1 MKELGRR
8 GKQISIIKEAKDL
21 CEKGSSEQEYLADKE
36 VFYHTTGAAG
46 YALDMLEYMTGI
58 TDKAPGKEAAGYME
72 KNYGISGVQI
82 QRQTKVPDKVI
93 LKFEH
98 SEKWECN
105 RMLTESYMA
114 YKNMMVPKNKEAVLQ
129 LADDFNKGNYQGKT
143 FEFSQEYLS
152 EYAQNTVE
160 RLLKSCYNKNN
171 IPKDKTMEDMIL
183 VNGKS
188 LSSIQ
193 KENGGNIVDAKSLL
207 ASALMTDKNVT
218 LITGGDNPKAVDV
231 KSANAP
237 NDVKAPEWNPW
248 NRFWSRHGFYK
259 EMLVQQQQYE
269 IQLQH
274 KEAVTQY
281 MKQMKPVNKPIVP
294 V

>member
-1 MKELGRR
+1 
-8 GKQISIIKEAKDL
+8 
-21 CEKGSSEQEYLADKE
+21 
-36 VFYHTTGAAG
+36 
-46 YALDMLEYMTGI
+46 
-58 TDKAPGKEAAGYME
+58 
-72 KNYGISGVQI
+72 
-82 QRQTKVPDKVI
+82 
-93 LKFEH
+93 
-98 SEKWECN
+98 
-105 RMLTESYMA
+105 
-114 YKNMMVPKNKEAVLQ
+114 
-129 LADDFNKGNYQGKT
+129 
-143 FEFSQEYLS
+143 
-152 EYAQNTVE
+152 
-160 RLLKSCYNKNN
+160 
-171 IPKDKTMEDMIL
+171 MEDMIL

-193 KENGGNIVDAKSLL
+193 KENGGNIDDAKSLL

-259 EMLVQQQQYE
+259 EMVAQQQQYE

-281 MKQMKPVNKPIVP
+281 MKQMEPVNKQIVP